1 MAHRQNGS
9 SYGPVPVSAQGLA
22 TGLGWFSIG
31 LGLAELLAPRTMA
44 RTLGMHGQEN
54 LIRAYGLRE
63 IATGVGILAS
73 KDPTPW
79 ILGRVAGDA
88 LDLATLAPYAT
99 EDNEERGN
107 VGIAMGAVAGVT
119 VLDALCA
126 HQLMTGE
133 QEPSPPP
140 RDYSRRRGFPRPPRE
155 MKGVAA
161 KDFETPR
168 DMRHI
173 PPAMEYPQGSKSR
186 A

>member
-1 MAHRQNGS
+1 MAQRQNE
-9 SYGPVPVSAQGLA
+9 SYGRVPVSAQGLA

-31 LGLAELLAPRTMA
+31 LGLAELFAPRMLA
-44 RTLGMHGQEN
+44 RTLGMNGQEN

-107 VGIAMGAVAGVT
+107 VGIAMGAVAGVA

-126 HQLMTGE
+126 QQLMMGAD
-133 QEPSPPP
+133 EPQRPP

-173 PPAMEYPQGSKSR
+173 PPGMEYR
-186 A
+186 AGASSPA